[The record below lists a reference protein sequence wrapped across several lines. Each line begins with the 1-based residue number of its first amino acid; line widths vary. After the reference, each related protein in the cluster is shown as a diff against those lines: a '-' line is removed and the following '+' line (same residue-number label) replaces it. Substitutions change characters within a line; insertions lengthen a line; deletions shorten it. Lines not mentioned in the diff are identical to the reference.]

1 MQTLAQS
8 RSRRDLLL
16 LFIAVGLALV
26 LLAAIGQRLVAERGG
41 SNSYALIAQG
51 FITGTPDV
59 DRCFDVDCAVR
70 GGKTFVVFPP
80 FPGIVAVPL
89 VQAYGVETTGFVAIS
104 AAALL
109 LSLLIWWRILAVAG
123 VDREARLWLLLAI
136 ALASPLFYVTLRGDR
151 VWFYAQAI
159 AFPLVS
165 LALHEA
171 QAKRMLSA
179 GIAIGCA
186 FLCRQ
191 MSIFYIPILLVMTFA
206 AGDAFFRVDRPR
218 IWRGVLLGVPV
229 AVALLAY
236 FAYNYWRFG
245 NPLDTGYADIAFGPG
260 MLLDRTSEFGLWNK
274 AYVIF
279 NAFYLLLQGFHAEF
293 ADPQKVKLAGLDNNG
308 TAILAASPWLL
319 FLYFTPLRRVT
330 VLCGL
335 LIMGLGAIT
344 LLYHSN
350 GFSQF
355 NTQRYTLD
363 WLPAA
368 LLMLSFGLR
377 REHLPTFRLLVVWGI
392 ALNVATVAVLALTKS
407 A

>member
-1 MQTLAQS
+1 MQTLAPS

-16 LFIAVGLALV
+16 LFIAAGLALV
-26 LLAAIGQRLVAERGG
+26 LLAAVGQRLRAETGG
-41 SNSYALIAQG
+41 SNSYALIAQS
-51 FITGTPDV
+51 FLTGTPDV

-70 GGKTFVVFPP
+70 GGKTYVVFPP
-80 FPGIVAVPL
+80 FPGVVAMPL
-89 VQAYGVETTGFVAIS
+89 VRAYGVETTGFVAIS
-104 AAALL
+104 TVSLL
-109 LSLLIWWRILAVAG
+109 LSLLLWWRILAVAG
-123 VDREARLWLLLAI
+123 TDREMRIWVLLAI

-179 GIAIGCA
+179 GVAIGCA

-191 MSIFYIPILLVMTFA
+191 MSIFYTPILLVMTFA
-206 AGDAFFRVDRPR
+206 ASDALLKLDRARV
-218 IWRGVLLGVPV
+218 WRGLLLGGPV
-229 AVALLAY
+229 AFALLAY
-236 FAYNYWRFG
+236 FSYNYWRFG
-245 NPLDTGYADIAFGPG
+245 NPLDTGYNDIAFGPG
-260 MLLDRTSEFGLWNK
+260 MLLDRSSEFGLWNK
-274 AYVIF
+274 AYIVF
-279 NAFYLLLQGFHAEF
+279 NAFYLFLQGFHAEF
-293 ADPQKVKLAGLDNNG
+293 ADPQKIRLAGLDNNG
-308 TAILAASPWLL
+308 TAILSASPWLL

-330 VLCGL
+330 IFCGL
-335 LIMGLGAIT
+335 LIIGLSAIT
-344 LLYHSN
+344 LFYHSN

-368 LLMLSFGLR
+368 LLMLSLGLR

-407 A
+407 P